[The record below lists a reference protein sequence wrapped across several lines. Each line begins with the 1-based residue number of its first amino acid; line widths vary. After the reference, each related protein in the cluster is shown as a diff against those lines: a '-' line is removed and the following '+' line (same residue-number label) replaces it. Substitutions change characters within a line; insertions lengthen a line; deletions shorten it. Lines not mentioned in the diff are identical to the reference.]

1 MISVDSTVFIHIIN
15 MIALMLI
22 LNKVLYKPII
32 EIMEKRQD
40 ALDTLSD
47 NVEKYERNAKD
58 RQAELDKKMRVASAK
73 AKETLDAARGE
84 ATKAAAAK
92 LAVVR
97 QEAEE
102 EREKQLVKVQAEF
115 EETREKLLGNLDV
128 FAQEMASKILGRS
141 LEA

>member
-22 LNKVLYKPII
+22 LNKLLYKPII

-40 ALDTLSD
+40 TLDTLSD
-47 NVEKYERNAKD
+47 KVENYERNAKD
-58 RQAELDKKMRVASAK
+58 RQAALDKKMREASTKAK
-73 AKETLDAARGE
+73 AVLDAAKNE
-84 ATKAAAAK
+84 AAKEADAK

-97 QEAEE
+97 REAEG
-102 EREKQLVKVQAEF
+102 EREKQLAEVQAEF
-115 EETREKLLGNLDV
+115 EETREQLLGNLDV

>member
-40 ALDTLSD
+40 SLDTLSD

-58 RQAELDKKMRVASAK
+58 RQAELDRKMREASTRAK
-73 AKETLDAARGE
+73 AALDAARNE
-84 ATKAAAAK
+84 AARAAAAK
-92 LAVVR
+92 LAAGKAQSDADAAR
-97 QEAEE
+97 AQSAETE
-102 EREKQLVKVQAEF
+102 
-115 EETREKLLGNLDV
+115 
-128 FAQEMASKILGRS
+128 SKIDRMFKK
-141 LEA
+141 AMYK